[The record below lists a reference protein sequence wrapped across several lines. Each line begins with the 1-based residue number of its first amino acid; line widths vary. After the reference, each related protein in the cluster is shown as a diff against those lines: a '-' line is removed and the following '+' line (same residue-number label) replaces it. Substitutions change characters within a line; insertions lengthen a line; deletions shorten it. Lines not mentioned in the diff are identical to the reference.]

1 MQGWRASGLFGAF
14 ALAALAPVSGL
25 AADPASSCSVAW
37 GVYVDSTLASLD
49 PLTQLE
55 GQLGQSAAIVHWHQG
70 FQPDDNPTLDPQHLQ
85 AVRDHR
91 AWPFIS
97 WQPEG
102 VPLAEITGGQWDDY
116 IDRWAITLADY
127 GDPVFLAPMPGMDDA
142 RHSYAWNGAGNRAE
156 DLVAAWRYLH
166 ERFTN
171 AGANN
176 VLWVFDVAGQPGA
189 PLVRLYAGDPQVDWL
204 AMEAYNGSSAMNR
217 PWTPLADLV
226 SPAYEQLLAL
236 SHDKPLMLSEFGSVE
251 AGGDKPQ
258 WLREAGR
265 DLPGKFPQI
274 KAVVAFNSIDP
285 GRPTAD
291 WRLETSPES
300 LAAAHDAFGPGTAY
314 CLTAGELT
322 GDGLGGL
329 SGPGGPLHRTLSLAI
344 PLLALTLLFV
354 LAVGASKLPRPHL

>member
-1 MQGWRASGLFGAF
+1 MHGWPAASL
-14 ALAALAPVSGL
+14 LVLLGL
-25 AADPASSCSVAW
+25 ASLVPITVAAQDARACTVAW
-37 GVYVDSTLASLD
+37 GAQVDGVPASLD
-49 PLTQLE
+49 PMAQLE
-55 GQLGQSAAIVHWHQG
+55 AQIGRQAAIIHWSQG
-70 FQPDDNPTLDPQHLQ
+70 WQPDANPTLDGQQLQ
-85 AVRDHR
+85 AVRSHG

-102 VPLAEITGGQWDDY
+102 VPLAEISGGQWDEY

-142 RHSYAWNGAGNRAE
+142 RHSYAWNATGNRE
-156 DLVAAWRYLH
+156 TDLVAAWRHLH
-166 ERFTN
+166 DRFTT

-176 VLWVFDVAGQPGA
+176 VLWVFDVAGLPDA
-189 PLVRLYAGDPQVDWL
+189 PLVRLYPGDPQVDWL
-204 AMEAYNGSSAMNR
+204 ALEAYNGSSAMGQ

-226 SPAYEQLLAL
+226 SPVYEQLQAI
-236 SHDKPLMLSEFGSVE
+236 SHDKPVMLSEFGSVE
-251 AGGDKPQ
+251 AGGDKAQ

-265 DLPGKFPQI
+265 DLPGRFPQI
-274 KAVVAFNSIDP
+274 RAIVVFDSIDP

-291 WRLETSPES
+291 WRLQTSPES

-329 SGPGGPLHRTLSLAI
+329 SGPGGPLRRTLSVAI
-344 PLLALTLLFV
+344 PLLALTVLFV
-354 LAVGASKLPRPHL
+354 LGVGVSKLPRPHR